1 MGRMTV
7 KVLHGSP
14 DARDTAALLT
24 VLTVALDRALA
35 QGPVQRR
42 PERRPHPAWRA
53 FTGHDQDGWGPL

>member
-35 QGPVQRR
+35 QSRR
-42 PERRPHPAWRA
+42 TERRPRPGWRA
-53 FTGHDQDGWGPL
+53 FTGHDQDGWGPQ